1 METDPVSMI
10 TMRASGVVSIAFA
23 KTGLVS
29 LCTSFSEMF
38 PPRDYGL
45 IEMLKD
51 DLADLAPQTWP
62 TVVLILLKNIETLR
76 LQPIFAPTRVHSPSQ
91 PPTPHPLNNIHRH

>member
-38 PPRDYGL
+38 PPSHYDL

-51 DLADLAPQTWP
+51 DLADLAPQTRP

-76 LQPIFAPTRVHSPSQ
+76 LQPILARE
-91 PPTPHPLNNIHRH
+91 PLHRDRPGSGILLVL